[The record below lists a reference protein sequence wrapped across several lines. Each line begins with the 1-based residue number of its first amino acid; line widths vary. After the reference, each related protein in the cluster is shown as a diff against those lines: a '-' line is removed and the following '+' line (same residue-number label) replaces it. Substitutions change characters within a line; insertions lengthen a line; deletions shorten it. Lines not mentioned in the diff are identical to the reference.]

1 MHRYRS
7 AHQRQRSA
15 EILLNRF
22 RALSAFIAAHSNRD
36 QIAILSSLLARMSEG
51 GEVVAPSIRSMPT
64 AMALWSAPRT

>member
-22 RALSAFIAAHSNRD
+22 RALSGIIAAHSNRD
-36 QIAILSSLLARMSEG
+36 QIAILSSLVARKVTFLLAL
-51 GEVVAPSIRSMPT
+51 I
-64 AMALWSAPRT
+64 